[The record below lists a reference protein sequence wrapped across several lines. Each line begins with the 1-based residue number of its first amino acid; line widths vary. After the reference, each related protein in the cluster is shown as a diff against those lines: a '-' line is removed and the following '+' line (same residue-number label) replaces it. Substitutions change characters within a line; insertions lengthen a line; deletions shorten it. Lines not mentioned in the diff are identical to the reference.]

1 MELNQDQIA
10 AIIGAKEMEI
20 IALRMEVNRLRQK
33 YEPAPVPDN
42 VQPISKEAG

>member
-33 YEPAPVPDN
+33 YESQPQQDKPPPA
-42 VQPISKEAG
+42 E

>member
-33 YEPAPVPDN
+33 YEPQPQNVVPIN
-42 VQPISKEAG
+42 EASQ